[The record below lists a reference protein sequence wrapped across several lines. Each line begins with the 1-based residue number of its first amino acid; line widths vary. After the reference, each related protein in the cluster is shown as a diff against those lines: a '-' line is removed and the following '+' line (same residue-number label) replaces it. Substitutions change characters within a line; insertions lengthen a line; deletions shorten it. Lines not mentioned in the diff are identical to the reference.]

1 MNTRVVFIGDS
12 ITDSG
17 RFFDG
22 EGLGTGYVR
31 LIRDLC
37 AARRPDLDFEWI
49 NRGVSGDAM
58 WHLKSRWEKDAIQTR
73 PDWLSISI
81 GINDVWNQLDDREPK
96 VSLEMY
102 EDIYREL
109 LDRAARAKLILMEPS
124 LLGEDPASEGNQML
138 APYVDCVRRLAGEYA
153 AILVPIHAACL
164 NYLKHRRSPA
174 LTVDGVHL
182 AGPGNALFAAEWLRA
197 ANFWD

>member
-1 MNTRVVFIGDS
+1 MSIRVVFIGDS
-12 ITDSG
+12 ITESG
-17 RFFDG
+17 RFFDE

-37 AARRPDLDFEWI
+37 AARHPHLDFEWL
-49 NRGVSGDAM
+49 NRGVSGDTIC
-58 WHLKSRWEKDAIQTR
+58 HLESRWKRDAIETR

-81 GINDVWNQLDDREPK
+81 GINDVWNQLDGREPRITA
-96 VSLEMY
+96 ETY
-102 EDIYREL
+102 EDTYRKL
-109 LDRAARAKLILMEPS
+109 LDRVAGVKLILMEPS
-124 LLGEDPASEGNQML
+124 LLGEDPASQGNRML
-138 APYVDCVRRLAGEYA
+138 RPYVDCVQRLAREYG

-164 NYLKHRRSPA
+164 NYLQHRRSPA

-197 ANFWD
+197 VNLWD